1 MTRKAVFCI
10 RHGESTFNVAFR
22 ETGIDPLHLDARLTE
37 EGLRQVEAAREKLH
51 PIPFELVVT
60 SPFTR
65 ALQTTAGIFADHPSE
80 PRIVVEALHREHGG
94 SSCDIGRPPSLLS
107 AEFPAYAL
115 DHLPEIW
122 WHEDGRPDEN
132 GICYEPHDVLLER
145 VDTFRSWLRERP
157 ERRIA
162 VIGHG
167 TFFFHLTGQRLA
179 NCEILEFDVETD
191 PVAGLG

>member
-22 ETGIDPLHLDARLTE
+22 ETGIDPLHVDARLTE

-94 SSCDIGRPPSLLS
+94 SSCDIGRAPSLLS